1 MDKNNGDNLHNEVCI
16 YWNGEDELKRRK
28 QDQEERK
35 KTYLNTERKERKI
48 TSHIAKTSEKQI
60 KIKVWCTFLICQW

>member
-1 MDKNNGDNLHNEVCI
+1 MDNNSSDNLQNEVGI
-16 YWNGEDELKRRK
+16 YQNGEDRLKRRK

-35 KTYLNTERKERKI
+35 KTYLNTERKERKT

-60 KIKVWCTFLICQW
+60 KIKV